1 MARCLAAGGLPILVA
16 ALLCASTAAR
26 ADGPGAY
33 RSRLIDS
40 ATPAAPQGAI
50 DAYTAGYAS
59 ILRAEHAE
67 NLVAASSSEADRVAA
82 RKEAKRAYVAALE
95 SFATAVRL
103 DASMHEAHTYMG
115 YANRKLGR
123 YAPAL
128 QAYERALQIEP
139 DQPRAIQYQG
149 EAYLGLNRPGQ
160 ARFNYL
166 RLYALDQT
174 QSDKLLLA
182 MHSWVESKRSQ
193 PPTGVDFDGFAAWVA
208 ERVTATQLDTTRARW

>member
-1 MARCLAAGGLPILVA
+1 MP
-16 ALLCASTAAR
+16 AR

-40 ATPAAPQGAI
+40 GSPVTPQNAI

-67 NLVAASSSEADRVAA
+67 NLVAASAGKADRAAA
-82 RKEAKRAYVAALE
+82 RKQANRAYLAALE
-95 SFATAVRL
+95 SFATAVRF

-123 YAPAL
+123 YEPAL

-149 EAYLGLNRPGQ
+149 EAFLGLNRLDQ

-166 RLYALDQT
+166 RLYALDKA

-182 MHSWVESKRSQ
+182 MHSWVESKRSK
-193 PPTGVDFDGFAAWVA
+193 PPTGVDFDAFSAWVA
-208 ERVTATQLDTTRARW
+208 DRVAATQLDTTRARW